1 MSDVFFISRRQEKT
15 PELSVWK
22 RCSACSWCQKLK
34 TIDKIRYPREKTL
47 WCTHGLN
54 NDSIF
59 IYLPAVLLKCFWTQI
74 KQIIYESSIASVL
87 KSAGNFWRCHSAI
100 WCFVLSHQVISEKKD
115 ACSLLHTLPHLMIT
129 SRRDTGLS
137 DRLYALWIIIFL
149 DWLRHRSWHVKIEQT
164 SRIEFKH
171 AALLRMTALVMW
183 LVIWWCK
190 HKGLWR
196 ERPEEFS
203 DRSGAVP
210 TERDREWD
218 YLCSEKVYLPLS
230 ACPCGVLVLV
240 IKSWQKNSSSNKKTV
255 VNASS
260 VSM

>member
-1 MSDVFFISRRQEKT
+1 MMLCI
-15 PELSVWK
+15 
-22 RCSACSWCQKLK
+22 
-34 TIDKIRYPREKTL
+34 
-47 WCTHGLN
+47 
-54 NDSIF
+54 
-59 IYLPAVLLKCFWTQI
+59 
-74 KQIIYESSIASVL
+74 ESSGHFR
-87 KSAGNFWRCHSAI
+87 K
-100 WCFVLSHQVISEKKD
+100 KKD

-137 DRLYALWIIIFL
+137 DCLYALWIIIFL
-149 DWLRHRSWHVKIEQT
+149 DGLRHRSWYVKTGQT
-164 SRIEFKH
+164 SQIECKH
-171 AALLRMTALVMW
+171 AALRMTALVMW

-260 VSM
+260 VSMYMNKLEPSAIFKLFLTPKNIFCLVASLFEHINETVADHPYDLTIFPNYCMVYKNPQLRLINWAWDV